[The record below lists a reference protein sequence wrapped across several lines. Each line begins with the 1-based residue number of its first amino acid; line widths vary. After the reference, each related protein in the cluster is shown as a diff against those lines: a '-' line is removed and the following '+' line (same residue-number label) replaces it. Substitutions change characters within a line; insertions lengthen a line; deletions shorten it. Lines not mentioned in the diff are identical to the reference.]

1 MARHKLNDRAI
12 RAAVH
17 PDPARGERIK
27 KLADGA
33 SLFLVLG
40 TDGSKRWSL
49 EFRSPVDQK
58 RRTIGF
64 GAYPEVGL
72 AEARRRADEARA
84 LVRDG
89 VDPSGARKLDQART
103 FRALAQ
109 RFLEVQERSGRRKS
123 TLGLAK
129 RLLGP
134 AIEAFGDRDVSKVT
148 AADALAVLRGIE
160 ARGSLRMIEPTRSHM
175 SRVFALAVA
184 SGFITTD
191 PAAALKRGV
200 TAEPPPRTKRAAAES
215 PEEFGELLR
224 RVWLLETEAPPKVRP
239 ETKALLQLLAF
250 TAVRPGE
257 ARGARWS
264 EIDLKGGVWTI
275 PADRTKMKRSH
286 RVPLPAPVVALLSDM
301 RKVVGRS
308 LWLFPARAGGPKAGP
323 GYVGENVPS
332 LALRRLG
339 YEKGEI
345 TAHGFRAS
353 FSTLSHA
360 ARLRVEEAT
369 VVPRWPSEVIERA
382 LAHVDANAIRA
393 AYNRNDHWAE
403 RVELAAWWAETCE
416 DLRLAAEVRH
426 AGAAAK
432 EAAVRAGQRKAP
444 LPGAFFLF
452 SSAEASKR

>member
-1 MARHKLNDRAI
+1 MARYKLSDRAI
-12 RAAVH
+12 RAAVL
-17 PDPARGERIK
+17 PDPAKGERVK

-40 TDGSKRWSL
+40 ADGSRRWSL

-64 GAYPEVGL
+64 GVYPEVGL
-72 AEARRRADEARA
+72 AEARKRADEARA
-84 LVRDG
+84 LVRGG

-123 TLGLAK
+123 TLGLAS

-134 AIEAFGDRDVSKVT
+134 AIEAFGDRDVSTVT
-148 AADALAVLRGIE
+148 AADVLGVLRRIE
-160 ARGSLRMIEPTRSHM
+160 ARGSLRMIEPTRAHM
-175 SRVFALAVA
+175 SRVFGLAMA
-184 SGFITTD
+184 SGFIVTD

-200 TAEPPPRTKRAAAES
+200 TAEPPPRTPRAAAES

-224 RVWLLETEAPPKVRP
+224 RVWSLEVGAPPKVRP

-250 TAVRPGE
+250 AAVRPGE

-264 EIDLKGGVWTI
+264 EIDLEAGVWEI
-275 PADRTKMKRSH
+275 PAARTKMKRAH
-286 RVPLPAPVVALLSDM
+286 RVPLPALVVELLTNL

-308 LWLFPARAGGPKAGP
+308 PWLFPARVGGPKPGP
-323 GYVGENVPS
+323 GYIGENVPS

-353 FSTLSHA
+353 FSTLAHA
-360 ARLRVEEAT
+360 ARLCLEDAT
-369 VVPRWPSEVIERA
+369 VVPRWPSEVVERA

-416 DLRLAAEVRH
+416 GLRLEAEARH

-432 EAAVRAGQRKAP
+432 EAKTRVDQRRTP
-444 LPGAFFLF
+444 LPGAFFLT
-452 SSAEASKR
+452 SMAEVSKR